1 MDEPGLNQDTN
12 ISLANKYHEFN
23 MIKYKTFLSKSQFFF
38 LSTTLEL
45 ERAALTFVRY
55 LDFEPKIQTPMT

>member
-1 MDEPGLNQDTN
+1 
-12 ISLANKYHEFN
+12 
-23 MIKYKTFLSKSQFFF
+23 

-55 LDFEPKIQTPMT
+55 LDFEPKIQTPMTWKLLEATVVLII